1 MTARTADT
9 TIAMPRLGVGVTR
22 LPTPG
27 LLSRDDLHDL
37 AARLEDF
44 DADHGIGAVLLHGAS
59 HDFCGGLDLDEFA
72 DPDGHGDLAAAL
84 ERCFLAFAR
93 LGKPLVVSV
102 DGLACGFGATM
113 LCHAD
118 VVVAS
123 ERSRIRMPFLDLGL
137 FPEAGSTLLLGERIG
152 HLNAFR
158 MICLAEEIDAA
169 EAKQFGLVT
178 KVEPSATVEARAAD
192 AASCLARRPANLLVA
207 AKDLMKRPR
216 EDLVERIKVEVA
228 LCLERLRDPDVRK
241 RLSRISAIKRGSR
254 SRVTLA
260 TTAAGCEIA

>member
-1 MTARTADT
+1 MLAQGTAT
-9 TIAMPRLGVGVTR
+9 TTEVGVTR

-27 LLSRDDLHDL
+27 LLSRHDLHDL
-37 AARLEDF
+37 AARLEGF
-44 DADHGIGAVLLHGAS
+44 DADRGIGAVLLHGAS
-59 HDFCGGLDLDEFA
+59 HEFCGGLDLREFA
-72 DPDGHGDLAAAL
+72 DPVGHGALAVAL

-118 VVVAS
+118 VVIAS

-137 FPEAGSTLLLGERIG
+137 LPEAGSTLLLGERVG

-158 MICLAEEIDAA
+158 MICLAEEIDAT

-178 KVEPSATVEARAAD
+178 RVEPSSRVETSAAH
-192 AASCLARRPANLLVA
+192 AASCLARRPAGLLSA
-207 AKDLMKRPR
+207 ARDLMKRPR
-216 EDLVERIKVEVA
+216 EDLVERIRVEVA
-228 LCLERLRDPDVRK
+228 LCLERLRDPDVRR
-241 RLSRISAIKRGSR
+241 RLSRISALKASR
-254 SRVTLA
+254 SRPALA
-260 TTAAGCEIA
+260 ADNRCEVVA